1 MPGAQPYKIH
11 KTSFR
16 RKYLIPTARQCI
28 YRDENALLWA
38 MGSTLGT
45 LNISVI
51 FLMFR
56 ASQAI
61 TNAYLNTVD
70 MYNLHL
76 SWKQIPQFI
85 MEESVTLQLC
95 SWMHTFILWALS
107 LTILQLLP
115 FSASHSED
123 SGGLLHLT
131 GLSCR
136 WATDVISGHSQ
147 ANFPPTSQHQW
158 PGVVKCFQGEFWHNF

>member
-1 MPGAQPYKIH
+1 MPNTKELDFPLPTFSKYVSAIFLTHFLKLKVNTKIQDLKNARGSAYKIH

-28 YRDENALLWA
+28 FRDENALLWA

-51 FLMFR
+51 FLMFW

-85 MEESVTLQLC
+85 MEESVTLRLC
-95 SWMHTFILWALS
+95 SWMHTLILWALS
-107 LTILQLLP
+107 LTIPQLLP
-115 FSASHSED
+115 FSASHVRI
-123 SGGLLHLT
+123 LVAF
-131 GLSCR
+131 C
-136 WATDVISGHSQ
+136 ISQ
-147 ANFPPTSQHQW
+147 A
-158 PGVVKCFQGEFWHNF
+158 

>member
-16 RKYLIPTARQCI
+16 RKFLIPTARQCI

-51 FLMFR
+51 FLMFW

-70 MYNLHL
+70 LYNLHL

-107 LTILQLLP
+107 LTIPQLLP
-115 FSASHSED
+115 FSASHVRI
-123 SGGLLHLT
+123 LVAF
-131 GLSCR
+131 C
-136 WATDVISGHSQ
+136 ISQ
-147 ANFPPTSQHQW
+147 A
-158 PGVVKCFQGEFWHNF
+158 